1 MTIKRKIYLSMLLV
15 TLLTTGITSCSL
27 PERSNSIEIKR
38 LIFLNET
45 SRTLHEVRIYVG
57 KTREFAA
64 CGYIL
69 PNSECS
75 TGFPLREYQ
84 GNRFDVSWQDNGQPK
99 SVKDILA
106 SKAENLTPEEPVNVV
121 IVFGKSGQFSARL
134 QH

>member
-1 MTIKRKIYLSMLLV
+1 MFPVILLI
-15 TLLTTGITSCSL
+15 TGMISCSL
-27 PERSNSIEIKR
+27 PEKSNPIEIKR

-75 TGFPLREYQ
+75 TGFPRREYK

-99 SVKDILA
+99 SVKDILV
-106 SKAENLTPEEPVNVV
+106 SVAENLTEGEPVNVV
-121 IVFGKSGQFSARL
+121 IVFGSRGQFSARI